1 MQGATGEP
9 LGVFA
14 ARGRRVACFNWGRGG
29 KAEHLEKSECRKKM
43 DEKSKSARFKIQ
55 ARGTHTL
62 PCE

>member
-1 MQGATGEP
+1 
-9 LGVFA
+9 L
-14 ARGRRVACFNWGRGG
+14 NWGRGG